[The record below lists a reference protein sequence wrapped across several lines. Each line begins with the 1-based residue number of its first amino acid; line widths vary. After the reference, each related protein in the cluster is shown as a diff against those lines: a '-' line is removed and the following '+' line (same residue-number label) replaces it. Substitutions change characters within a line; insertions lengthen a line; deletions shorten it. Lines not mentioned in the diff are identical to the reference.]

1 MDLEWICV
9 ETVDCASTMNMSH
22 VWIAARWSGFYDELF
37 TYLAAAGLGV
47 FNRGEGVVCGPRSEL
62 RLGLGR
68 NKDPSGA
75 RVPKPL
81 PMPSTSRAPS
91 SCSSRPPSDSLW
103 NNTIRVLHQ
112 GAKAIRGGSE
122 GHNAVLTTDAVHL
135 PSTDV
140 INECETLWSGPE

>member
-1 MDLEWICV
+1 
-9 ETVDCASTMNMSH
+9 MNMSH

-75 RVPKPL
+75 RREGAEAIADALNKSGTKL
-81 PMPSTSRAPS
+81 MLFETS
-91 SCSSRPPSDSLW
+91 L
-103 NNTIRVLHQ
+103 
-112 GAKAIRGGSE
+112 
-122 GHNAVLTTDAVHL
+122 
-135 PSTDV
+135 
-140 INECETLWSGPE
+140 